1 MEWHN
6 PFSQPLFWANLKKP
20 FISKDYCMM
29 KKERVKRGLIYQLFN
44 FIYIFLKGVQ
54 LTATQAA

>member
-6 PFSQPLFWANLKKP
+6 PFSQPLFWVNLKKT

-29 KKERVKRGLIYQLFN
+29 KKERVKRGFIYQLFN

>member
-1 MEWHN
+1 M
-6 PFSQPLFWANLKKP
+6 
-20 FISKDYCMM
+20 I
-29 KKERVKRGLIYQLFN
+29 KKERVKRGLIYQLYN

>member
-1 MEWHN
+1 
-6 PFSQPLFWANLKKP
+6 
-20 FISKDYCMM
+20 MM
-29 KKERVKRGLIYQLFN
+29 KKERVKKGFICQLFN

>member
-1 MEWHN
+1 M
-6 PFSQPLFWANLKKP
+6 
-20 FISKDYCMM
+20 I
-29 KKERVKRGLIYQLFN
+29 KKERVKRGFIYQLYN

>member
-29 KKERVKRGLIYQLFN
+29 KKERVKRDFIYQLYN